1 MEEVKGVCMHRCRAE
16 GQLPASMQ
24 VASILSMG
32 WGGWAWRFCCVIL
45 YFRGSEFG
53 LSEALLRSY
62 WVDMGRRESLGI
74 C

>member
-1 MEEVKGVCMHRCRAE
+1 MHRCRAE

-24 VASILSMG
+24 VASILSLG
-32 WGGWAWRFCCVIL
+32 WVMSFL

-62 WVDMGRRESLGI
+62 WVDMGRRGSLGI